1 MGFYFI
7 FAAVIK
13 LVHKNNEKYSP
24 SIVNIGIFLI
34 LTLVFGCCLPGFSQ
48 DQKPAKSN
56 NRPISKRPLINQ
68 VDSNLSKKAGIIKSL
83 DTNSLKIDTIGN
95 KKDSTKSVQILRVSK
110 DSMDA
115 PVNYNAT
122 DSGVMIM
129 STKEFFLYGDAK
141 TEYRTSQ
148 LEAANIVYD
157 QQTQNIRAYGAKDTT
172 GSPLSN
178 PKFLEGDIVSVNDS
192 IYFNMK
198 SGKGLTKNTNFQ
210 QGEIFVNANTMKK
223 VSKDVAFAY
232 KARFTTCN
240 LDEPHFAFRTNKMKI
255 ITNKIGVSGP
265 TFPEFEGVPF
275 PIGIPFGIFPLAQG
289 RHSGL
294 MAPAFSTSEDF
305 GLGFEGLGYY
315 KVLSDNFDATVRTNI
330 YSYGGWNLNLN
341 SKYIMRYK
349 YMGNFNLSLQ
359 NTRMLNRNT
368 SVNQEYT
375 GGRTF
380 MINWTHSMDQRA
392 RPGTSFSANVNFG
405 STKYNR
411 MLLNNPFQ
419 NYQNQISSSISY
431 TKNWDNKYN
440 LSVNLNHN
448 QNNNL
453 GLVNMSLPNINFN
466 AITIYPFQ
474 SKDQIGAGKWYE
486 KLGIGYNGSFQN
498 QLSFYDSALNF
509 RRLLD
514 TMQWGAQ
521 HSIPISLSLPSLGPI
536 TVTPGISFEEKW
548 FGQQNI
554 KTWNNKTKQVDTS
567 ISRGFYRA
575 PNMSFSLGTASRIFG
590 TYKFKKN
597 STVQAIRHEVR
608 PSLSM
613 NYTPD
618 LAASYHYTTQIDS
631 TGRNYRFSKYDGGMG
646 GGYSE
651 GTFGGMGFGV
661 DNLLE
666 MKMKDKKDTT
676 EGAFKKVKL
685 IEGFGFNSSYNFL
698 ADSFALGNFNIYM
711 RTTLFDKL
719 NITSNLTM
727 DPYKTDKQGFRVNKL
742 DFDPTKLKFGN
753 ITSGGLSFSTSFK
766 SKSTDGK
773 ESKQKDIPIDP
784 FMTPDEQQRQ
794 LQYAKSNPA
803 EFTDFNIPWS
813 LTLSYSFQFSRYMKP
828 DYSGFQINTY
838 SSLNFNGDF
847 SITPKWKLGGTG
859 YIDVSKRSIQ
869 QLSMF
874 ITREMHCWQLAINVT
889 PIGLYK
895 SFSITVNPK
904 SGILRDLKINRSRT
918 FSSSSY

>member
-1 MGFYFI
+1 MRFYFI
-7 FAAVIK
+7 FAPVK
-13 LVHKNNEKYSP
+13 TTGYKNNENYSR

-34 LTLVFGCCLPGFSQ
+34 LILVLIPSVSAWSQ
-48 DQKPAKSN
+48 VKKPAK
-56 NRPISKRPLINQ
+56 ISIPAAKLAPSQ
-68 VDSNLSKKAGIIKSL
+68 KADSTA
-83 DTNSLKIDTIGN
+83 T
-95 KKDSTKSVQILRVSK
+95 KDSTNLKQTIKISK
-110 DSMDA
+110 DSIDA
-115 PVNYNAT
+115 PVDYNAE

-129 STKEFFLYGDAK
+129 ATKEFFLYGNALTRYK
-141 TEYRTSQ
+141 TSK

-157 QQTQNIRAYGAKDTT
+157 QLSQNIKAYGAKDTT

-178 PKFLEGDIVSVNDS
+178 PKFEEGDVTSVNDS

-198 SGKGLTKNTNFQ
+198 SGKGLTKNTYFQ
-210 QGEIFVNANTMKK
+210 QGEIFVNAVTMKK
-223 VSKDVAFAY
+223 VNKDEAFAY
-232 KARFTTCN
+232 RARFTTCN
-240 LDEPHFAFRTNKMKI
+240 LDEPHFAFRTNKLKI
-255 ITNKIGVSGP
+255 ITDKIGVSGP

-275 PIGIPFGIFPLAQG
+275 PIGIPFGIFPLAKG
-289 RHSGL
+289 RHSGF

-315 KVLSDNFDATVRTNI
+315 KVLSDNFDATVRSNI

-341 SKYIMRYK
+341 SKYILRYK
-349 YMGNFNLSLQ
+349 FMGNFNLSMQ

-368 SVNQEYT
+368 SIDAEYT

-380 MINWTHSMDQRA
+380 MINWSHSMDQRA
-392 RPGTSFSANVNFG
+392 RPGTSFNANVNFG
-405 STKYNR
+405 STKYNKL
-411 MLLNNPFQ
+411 LLNNPFQ

-431 TKNWDNKYN
+431 NKTWDNKYN
-440 LSVNLNHN
+440 LSVNLNHS

-474 SKDQIGAGKWYE
+474 SKDQIGSGKWYE

-498 QLSFYDSALNF
+498 QFSFYDSAFNIN
-509 RRLLD
+509 RLLD

-521 HSIPISLSLPSLGPI
+521 HSIPISLSLPSLGPVTI
-536 TVTPGISFEEKW
+536 TPGVSFEEKW
-548 FGQQNI
+548 FGQQNTR
-554 KTWNNKTKQVDTS
+554 TWNNATKRVDTT
-567 ISRGFYRA
+567 INRGFYRA
-575 PNMSFSLGTASRIFG
+575 PHMSFSLGTSTRIFG
-590 TYKFKKN
+590 TYKFKN
-597 STVQAIRHEVR
+597 SNIKAIRHEIR
-608 PSLSM
+608 PTMSI

-618 LAASYHYTTQIDS
+618 LAASYHYTTQIDTS
-631 TGRNYRFSKYDGGMG
+631 GRKYRFSKYDGGGLG
-646 GGYSE
+646 GAYSE
-651 GTFGGMGFGV
+651 GTFGGMGFGI

-666 MKMKDKKDTT
+666 MKVKDKGDTSA
-676 EGAFKKVKL
+676 EAFKKVKL

-698 ADSFALGNFNIYM
+698 ADSFALSNFNIYV

-719 NITSNLTM
+719 NITSNLTL
-727 DPYKTDKQGFRVNKL
+727 DPYQTDNKGFRVNKFN
-742 DFDPTKLKFGN
+742 FDPTKMKFGSV
-753 ITSGGLSFSTSFK
+753 TSGGLSFSTSFK
-766 SKSTDGK
+766 SKETK
-773 ESKQKDIPIDP
+773 ETKTKEIPIDP

-803 EFTDFNIPWS
+803 EFTDFNIPWT
-813 LTLSYSFQFSRYMKP
+813 LTVSYSFQFNRTIKP
-828 DYSGFQINTY
+828 DYTGFQINTY

-859 YIDVSKRSIQ
+859 YIDVAKGNIQ

-918 FSSSSY
+918 FSSTTY